1 MADKSKE
8 KKGKDKKKGK
18 GDSAKPAEGSAPT
31 GEGGPSLA
39 EHPRAV
45 RAVARAK
52 SWGALAGFALGG
64 YLSLPTH
71 TPAQAG
77 FRALLA
83 GIVCYVAVWAASVF
97 LWRRL
102 VAAELR
108 HHQHELLSEEL
119 ARLGLHDP
127 PSSLSR
133 G

>member
-1 MADKSKE
+1 VADKKE
-8 KKGKDKKKGK
+8 KKEKDKKKGK
-18 GDSAKPAEGSAPT
+18 GAAKPAEGSAST
-31 GEGGPSLA
+31 DGGGPSLA

-108 HHQHELLSEEL
+108 HAQHELLSEEL

>member
-1 MADKSKE
+1 MAGKDRAGKE
-8 KKGKDKKKGK
+8 KDKKKGK
-18 GDSAKPAEGSAPT
+18 GAAKPAETSTST
-31 GEGGPSLA
+31 GDAPSLA

-71 TPAQAG
+71 TLAQSG

-83 GIVCYVAVWAASVF
+83 GIVCYVAVWAGSVF
-97 LWRRL
+97 VWRRL
-102 VAAELR
+102 VLAELR
-108 HHQHELLSEEL
+108 HHQHERLSEEL

-127 PSSLSR
+127 PSSIAR